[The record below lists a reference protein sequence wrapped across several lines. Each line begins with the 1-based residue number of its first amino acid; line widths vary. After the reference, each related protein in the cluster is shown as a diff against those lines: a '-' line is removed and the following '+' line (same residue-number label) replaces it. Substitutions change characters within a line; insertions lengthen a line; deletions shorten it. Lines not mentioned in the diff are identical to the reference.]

1 MESDPFKNMP
11 EVDDATLN
19 LDTEQNLGN
28 STATYSGNVLSLE
41 INSNEDAIQ
50 RLTVR
55 LFFPLT
61 LTAAIGNVLT
71 IHISLSVQLLIDM
84 YCNFLCRP
92 LLYRHFLYRHFLSS
106 SLVNISIDTALTR
119 PTVSFIRFYPTTLRN
134 FE

>member
-11 EVDDATLN
+11 EVDGATLN

-61 LTAAIGNVLT
+61 LTAAI
-71 IHISLSVQLLIDM
+71 DM
-84 YCNFLCRP
+84 Y
-92 LLYRHFLYRHFLSS
+92 
-106 SLVNISIDTALTR
+106 
-119 PTVSFIRFYPTTLRN
+119 
-134 FE
+134 